1 MNKRAT
7 PRLRPDGRFLL
18 SHPAHLLAFGL
29 GTGLS
34 PKAPGTVGTLLGYV
48 LFALLLPFSAT
59 IQWLVLL
66 GGFLL
71 GIWACDRTGRALG
84 VADYGGIVWDE
95 VVAFAAVLY
104 FVPLHWFW
112 WLLAFGLFRLFDI
125 IKPFPIRQ
133 VDAAVK
139 GGLGVM
145 LDDVLAAVY
154 SVAVLLVLQEV
165 WRG

>member
-18 SHPAHLLAFGL
+18 KHPAHLLAFGL

-34 PKAPGTVGTLLGYV
+34 PKAPGTVGTLLGYG
-48 LFALLLPFSAT
+48 LFALLLPFSAPV
-59 IQWLVLL
+59 QWLVLS
-66 GGFLL
+66 GAFGV
-71 GIWACDRTGRALG
+71 GVWACDRTGRALG

-104 FVPLHWFW
+104 FVPLNWFW

-139 GGLGVM
+139 GGFGVM

-154 SVAVLLVLQEV
+154 SVAVLLVLQGV
-165 WRG
+165 WYG

>member
-1 MNKRAT
+1 MNKHAA
-7 PRLRPDGRFLL
+7 LRIQPDFKFLL
-18 SHPAHLLAFGL
+18 SHPAHLLSFGL

-48 LFALLLPFSAT
+48 LYALLLPLPDWA
-59 IQWLVLL
+59 QWSMLL
-66 GGFLL
+66 LAFVI
-71 GIWACDRTGRALG
+71 GIWACETTGRALG

-104 FVPLHWFW
+104 FVPVHWFW

-133 VDAAVK
+133 VDASVK
-139 GGLGVM
+139 GGFGVM
-145 LDDVLAAVY
+145 LDDVLAAGY
-154 SVAVLLVLQEV
+154 SILVLIAVQRAV
-165 WRG
+165 YG